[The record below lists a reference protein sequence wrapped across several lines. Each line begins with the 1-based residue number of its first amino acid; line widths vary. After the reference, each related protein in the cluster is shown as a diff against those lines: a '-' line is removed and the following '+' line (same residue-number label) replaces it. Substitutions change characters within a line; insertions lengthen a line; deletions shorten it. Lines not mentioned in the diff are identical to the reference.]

1 MWGILIPYY
10 LKRTFNVS
18 LIWIKMLNDNIG
30 QYKDVLRYCILN
42 SEPSKLLDIRECLYC
57 NDI

>member
-30 QYKDVLRYCILN
+30 QYKDVLKCCILN
-42 SEPSKLLDIRECLYC
+42 SDPPNY
-57 NDI
+57 